1 MSQPAFPGRLNAG
14 DPDLTE
20 RQSAVFA
27 ALVTLHG
34 RSARAVSSERLA
46 VDSGI
51 RLSSA
56 SIRTALGELE
66 AMGLLDRSHSS
77 SGRVPSARGYEYFV
91 RALLEPAV
99 LPDRMAD
106 EIDAVLT
113 RSAGDVERLFQ
124 DASRLI
130 ASLTRQL
137 GLALASSLDDERLT
151 ALELQPL
158 HEQRV
163 LLVLRL
169 GWHTSR
175 TLVLEL
181 DTPLERGELAE
192 VESVLRERL
201 LDRALS
207 EVRARLAEDPELAR
221 HTAVRIIA
229 RAASTCWA
237 RPLDTPLLSAGAVH
251 MAEQPEF
258 SAPGQLGPMLR
269 MIEAGSPL
277 DRLMV
282 TGIQGQVGV
291 RVGLDEARVL
301 AACSL
306 VSFPLPGAIPG
317 AVGVLGPLR
326 MDYAFTLAVVDRV
339 GTRVAD
345 LLSA

>member
-20 RQSAVFA
+20 RQRAVFA

-34 RSARAVSSERLA
+34 LSARAVSSDRLA
-46 VDSGI
+46 QDAGM

-66 AMGLLDRSHSS
+66 SMGLLERSHSS

-99 LPDRMAD
+99 LPERISH
-106 EIDAVLT
+106 EIDAVLS
-113 RSAGDVERLFQ
+113 RSTGDVERLFQ

-137 GLALASSLDDERLT
+137 GLALASSLDHERLT

-158 HEQRV
+158 HEQRAM
-163 LLVLRL
+163 LVLSL
-169 GWHTSR
+169 GGHTSR

-181 DTPLERGELAE
+181 ETPLERSELAE

-201 LDRALS
+201 LQRPLS
-207 EVRARLAEDPELAR
+207 EVRERLAEDPELAR
-221 HTAVRIIA
+221 HTAVRIVA

-237 RPLDTPLLSAGAVH
+237 RPLETPLLSAGTVH

-258 SAPGQLGPMLR
+258 AAPGQLGSMLR
-269 MIEAGSPL
+269 LVEAGSPL
-277 DRLMV
+277 DRLMI

-291 RVGLDEARVL
+291 RVGLDEASVL

-345 LLSA
+345 VLSA